1 MTRLVAFLIAAFA
14 LLPATV
20 LATSSPSPALSTIL
34 APPPKTDYKEAST
47 TNTTLLE
54 GQFDAKTFVTKTGAS
69 NPDAVLQTLNREGF
83 VDGYWRTWVQSGTQH
98 VMIEVAIAFGGGAGA
113 KRWLGAAE
121 LAAKA
126 EASYTKSL
134 STTGIDN
141 YFGAH
146 YLYPV
151 NHSVGEEFA
160 FVKGNDYFDLVF
172 VSPKDDLGTSAP
184 TQATAQYK
192 FAPDATIPKSQWPET
207 ITNSSAYQ
215 AGFVVGRVLFFVL
228 IAAVLLAVA
237 GIVIWL
243 LRRRPRLVGAVP
255 GAMPGA
261 MAGAMPVAA
270 AAPGPQMSP
279 DGAFWW
285 DGQTWRD
292 AQHEVPPTAQ
302 RSADGAFWW
311 DGQKWRPVS

>member
-1 MTRLVAFLIAAFA
+1 MNRLAALLIAAFA
-14 LLPATV
+14 LLPATA
-20 LATSSPSPALSTIL
+20 LAAPSPSPVLSSIL

-98 VMIEVAIAFGGGAGA
+98 VLIEVAIAFGGGAGA

-121 LAAKA
+121 LAAKG

-134 STTGIDN
+134 STTGIDS

-184 TQATAQYK
+184 TQATSQYT
-192 FAPDATIPKSQWPET
+192 FAPDATIPKSKWPET
-207 ITNSSAYQ
+207 TTSSTAFQ
-215 AGFVVGRVLFFVL
+215 AGFAVGRILFFVL
-228 IAAVLLAVA
+228 IAAVIVAVI
-237 GIVIWL
+237 GIVIW

-255 GAMPGA
+255 GAMPGV

-270 AAPGPQMSP
+270 AAPTPQMSP

-292 AQHEVPPTAQ
+292 AQHEVPPAAQ

>member
-228 IAAVLLAVA
+228 IAAVILAVA

-243 LRRRPRLVGAVP
+243 VRRRPRLVGAVP
-255 GAMPGA
+255 GAMPVA
-261 MAGAMPVAA
+261 MASAMPVAA

-292 AQHEVPPTAQ
+292 AQHEVPPAAQ

>member
-121 LAAKA
+121 LAAKG

-160 FVKGNDYFDLVF
+160 FVNGNDYFDLVF

-184 TQATAQYK
+184 TQATSQYT

-207 ITNSSAYQ
+207 TTTSTID
-215 AGFVVGRVLFFVL
+215 
-228 IAAVLLAVA
+228 
-237 GIVIWL
+237 
-243 LRRRPRLVGAVP
+243 
-255 GAMPGA
+255 
-261 MAGAMPVAA
+261 AGALTGHILFYAVI
-270 AAPGPQMSP
+270 
-279 DGAFWW
+279 AFLI
-285 DGQTWRD
+285 GL
-292 AQHEVPPTAQ
+292 VVMFIV
-302 RSADGAFWW
+302 RS
-311 DGQKWRPVS
+311 R

>member
-83 VDGYWRTWVQSGTQH
+83 VDGYWRTWVQSGTQD

-134 STTGIDN
+134 STTGIDT

-184 TQATAQYK
+184 TQATSQYT

-207 ITNSSAYQ
+207 TTSSTAFQ
-215 AGFVVGRVLFFVL
+215 SGFAVGRILFFVL
-228 IAAVLLAVA
+228 IAAVIVAVI
-237 GIVIWL
+237 GIVIW
-243 LRRRPRLVGAVP
+243 LRRRPRLVGALP
-255 GAMPGA
+255 GATPGA
-261 MAGAMPVAA
+261 IAGAMPAA
-270 AAPGPQMSP
+270 AAARSPQMSP
-279 DGAFWW
+279 DGGFWW
-285 DGQTWRD
+285 DRQTGR
-292 AQHEVPPTAQ
+292 ARQPLVRA
-302 RSADGAFWW
+302 SAA
-311 DGQKWRPVS
+311 V

>member
-1 MTRLVAFLIAAFA
+1 MNRLAALLIAAFA
-14 LLPATV
+14 LLPATAV
-20 LATSSPSPALSTIL
+20 AAPSPSPALSSIL

-83 VDGYWRTWVQSGTQH
+83 IDGYWRTWVQSGTQH
-98 VMIEVAIAFGGGAGA
+98 VLIEVAIAFGGGAGA

-121 LAAKA
+121 LAAKG

-134 STTGIDN
+134 STTGIDT

-184 TQATAQYK
+184 TQATSQYT

-207 ITNSSAYQ
+207 TTSSTAFQ
-215 AGFVVGRVLFFVL
+215 AGFAVGRILFFVL
-228 IAAVLLAVA
+228 IAAVIVAVI
-237 GIVIWL
+237 GIVIW

-255 GAMPGA
+255 GAMPGV

-270 AAPGPQMSP
+270 AAPAPQMSP

-292 AQHEVPPTAQ
+292 AQHEVPPAAQ

>member
-54 GQFDAKTFVTKTGAS
+54 GQFD
-69 NPDAVLQTLNREGF
+69 
-83 VDGYWRTWVQSGTQH
+83 
-98 VMIEVAIAFGGGAGA
+98 A

-228 IAAVLLAVA
+228 IAAVILAVA

-243 LRRRPRLVGAVP
+243 VRRRPRLVGAVP
-255 GAMPGA
+255 GAMPVA
-261 MAGAMPVAA
+261 MASAMPVAA

-292 AQHEVPPTAQ
+292 AQHEVPPAAQ